1 MSLPFRPRIDWS
13 TFSETLTW
21 PMYPWEVEDA
31 TVGGHA
37 VASSGE
43 EEAYVVRHDQ
53 LYRLRLR
60 FDEIEWRLI
69 VQPWLRWAR
78 ERAQSFTLWL
88 DQSDAETQVECLLVA
103 PVAPAASSSPA
114 AMRATA
120 TSATATAGWKSAWR
134 ASACRSCAGGCRA
147 SACC

>member
-103 PVAPAASSSPA
+103 PVAPDPV
-114 AMRATA
+114 RPQ
-120 TSATATAGWKSAWR
+120 
-134 ASACRSCAGGCRA
+134 RSVFLPIMELDIVVRTVGDAPWPGVTWDGDILEE
-147 SACC
+147 S